1 MTTDRQKIADA
12 VMLLLAHGF
21 TISRNGATKSPTVQ
35 TAPVAPPPAL
45 TADGRAAYTCGQCG
59 APGHNVRA
67 CPQKTQAAKPAAA
80 PKAPAVP
87 ASRPAPVATPAP
99 SISLDS
105 LDFDLG
111 DMGGAPTP
119 APKAAAPK
127 APKAQPAAAPAPARK
142 AAPAPAPTP
151 EPEAT
156 EGEADDAELSSF
168 LDDLDALLPGG

>member
-21 TISRNGATKSPTVQ
+21 TISRNGATKSAPVQ
-35 TAPVAPPPAL
+35 TAPAIPPLAAL

-59 APGHNVRA
+59 QQGHNVRA

-111 DMGGAPTP
+111 DMGGTPTP
-119 APKAAAPK
+119 APKATPK
-127 APKAQPAAAPAPARK
+127 ATPKAQPAAAPARK
-142 AAPAPAPTP
+142 AAPAPVPTPEP

-156 EGEADDAELSSF
+156 EGEAPDAELASF
-168 LDDLDALLPGG
+168 LDDLDGLLP